1 MRSIGFRL
9 LLPGAH
15 TYETPN
21 LCLVQV
27 TAEPAALNTESSFRG
42 QVSDLIHW
50 PMVAGKMQ
58 TSPFLPASPT
68 GRGSKDFYVDNLL
81 RNRTLARPVPLSPTF
96 LKTSG
101 TDDVTKRSDL
111 KFGVNA
117 ILALDSREKISP
129 PRDLHNPSDYF
140 NSTFSSFTYQ
150 FNKSLSRQYRQ
161 PPPLQYVNFRTPFIS
176 GSQVNHG
183 YQSLNGAMIGQNVP
197 LTITTS
203 TTVLPSSS
211 SVAFPWATASRGKP
225 RRGMMRRAVFSDA
238 QRQGLEKRF
247 QLQKYISKPDR
258 KKLAEKLG
266 LKDSQVK
273 IWFQNRRMKW
283 RNSKE
288 RELLSSGGTREQTL
302 PTKHNP
308 KPDLSD
314 IVLRVKVPT
323 GDERPRDKI
332 SDLSCDCP
340 EMDDDTSS
348 DGLELKVV

>member
-1 MRSIGFRL
+1 MFLAGHPSQGCFGIQSHCAPCYFFNQ
-9 LLPGAH
+9 A
-15 TYETPN
+15 
-21 LCLVQV
+21 
-27 TAEPAALNTESSFRG
+27 SFC
-42 QVSDLIHW
+42 
-50 PMVAGKMQ
+50 
-58 TSPFLPASPT
+58 
-68 GRGSKDFYVDNLL
+68 
-81 RNRTLARPVPLSPTF
+81 
-96 LKTSG
+96 
-101 TDDVTKRSDL
+101 
-111 KFGVNA
+111 
-117 ILALDSREKISP
+117 
-129 PRDLHNPSDYF
+129 PSDF
-140 NSTFSSFTYQ
+140 SFSSH
-150 FNKSLSRQYRQ
+150 
-161 PPPLQYVNFRTPFIS
+161 
-176 GSQVNHG
+176 VNHG
-183 YQSLNGAMIGQNVP
+183 YQSLSGAMMSQNVP

-203 TTVLPSSS
+203 NAVLPSAS
-211 SVAFPWATASRGKP
+211 SVPFPWATATRGKP

-323 GDERPRDKI
+323 SDERPRDKI

-340 EMDDDTSS
+340 EMDEDTSS

>member
-1 MRSIGFRL
+1 M
-9 LLPGAH
+9 
-15 TYETPN
+15 
-21 LCLVQV
+21 
-27 TAEPAALNTESSFRG
+27 
-42 QVSDLIHW
+42 
-50 PMVAGKMQ
+50 MQ
-58 TSPFLPASPT
+58 GSPFLPVGPVV
-68 GRGSKDFYVDNLL
+68 RGSKDFYVDNLL
-81 RNRTLARPVPLSPTF
+81 RNRTLAKPVPLSPTF
-96 LKTSG
+96 LKTST

-117 ILALDSREKISP
+117 ILALDNREKITP
-129 PRDLHNPSDYF
+129 PRDLHNPNDYF
-140 NSTFSSFTYQ
+140 NSPLNSFTYQ

-161 PPPLQYVNFRTPFIS
+161 PPPLQYVNFRTPFIT

-183 YQSLNGAMIGQNVP
+183 YQSLSGAMMSHNVP

-203 TTVLPSSS
+203 SAVLPTAS
-211 SVAFPWATASRGKP
+211 SVPFPWATATRGKP

-266 LKDSQVK
+266 LKDSQ
-273 IWFQNRRMKW
+273 
-283 RNSKE
+283 
-288 RELLSSGGTREQTL
+288 
-302 PTKHNP
+302 
-308 KPDLSD
+308 PDLSD

-323 GDERPRDKI
+323 TDERPRDKI

-340 EMDDDTSS
+340 EIDEDTSS

>member
-1 MRSIGFRL
+1 MPEMHS
-9 LLPGAH
+9 
-15 TYETPN
+15 TPY
-21 LCLVQV
+21 VRGGV
-27 TAEPAALNTESSFRG
+27 PSPA
-42 QVSDLIHW
+42 V
-50 PMVAGKMQ
+50 
-58 TSPFLPASPT
+58 SPT
-68 GRGSKDFYVDNLL
+68 TTCGRGSKDFYVDNLL
-81 RNRTLARPVPLSPTF
+81 RTRTLARPVPLSPTF
-96 LKTSG
+96 LNNGEIET
-101 TDDVTKRSDL
+101 TKRTDL

-117 ILALDSREKISP
+117 ILALDSRDKMTPTRELNNSNEYLNSP
-129 PRDLHNPSDYF
+129 LSPY
-140 NSTFSSFTYQ
+140 TYQ
-150 FNKSLSRQYRQ
+150 MNKSIPRHYRQ
-161 PPPLQYVNFRTPFIS
+161 PPPLQYVNFRSPFIAAS
-176 GSQVNHG
+176 PHVTHS
-183 YQSLNGAMIGQNVP
+183 YQSLNNAIMGQNIP
-197 LTITTS
+197 ITITTS
-203 TTVLPSSS
+203 QSALAPSTTVP
-211 SVAFPWATASRGKP
+211 FPWATAARGKP

-323 GDERPRDKI
+323 SDESSRDKLPEL
-332 SDLSCDCP
+332 SSCDCQD
-340 EMDDDTSS
+340 MDDDTSS